1 MGRPISFSV
10 RCDSVPPST
19 TYRTLTDEEY
29 LRARLARLGGKD
41 AALLELE
48 ADEDSATVVA
58 RQGIDAK
65 HLPSLAR
72 SLLPGDV
79 VIRRTET
86 WHRQA
91 GDRYHG
97 TIHAAIKGTPA
108 VVELTTWIAPTSDGA
123 CELGGRGEVT
133 VPVPIVG
140 DRVEK
145 VVAEQVTK
153 LLELEGDFMLRW
165 VDETSS

>member
-1 MGRPISFSV
+1 M

-19 TYRTLTDEEY
+19 TYRTLTDEDY

-48 ADEDSATVVA
+48 ADEDSATLVA

-72 SLLPGDV
+72 SLVPGDV
-79 VIRRTET
+79 VIRRTES

-91 GDRYHG
+91 EDRYHG
-97 TIHAAIKGTPA
+97 AIHATIKGTPA
-108 VVELTTWIAPTSDGA
+108 VIALTTWIAPTSDGA
-123 CELGGRGEVT
+123 YELGGRGEVT

-140 DRVEK
+140 ARVEK

-153 LLELEGDFMLRW
+153 LLELEADFALRW
-165 VDETSS
+165 IDETSS